1 MKLYD
6 FSVQN
11 HLGQHISLDKY
22 KGKVVLIVNTA
33 IHCGLAPQYQG
44 LEKLYQTYHEKGLE
58 ILDFPCNQF
67 GNQSPESDEETAQIC
82 EIKLKNSFKP
92 FGKLNVNGPDTH
104 PLYRWLK
111 KGKAGLFGADIKWN
125 FTKFLVDRQ
134 GRIVKRFSPVFQPA
148 QLTSYIERLL

>member
-6 FSVQN
+6 FDVKN
-11 HLGQHISLDKY
+11 YLGQTVKLSDY

-33 IHCGLAPQYQG
+33 IHCGLAPQYEG
-44 LEKLYQTYHEKGLE
+44 LEKLYQKYHEKGLE

-82 EIKLKNSFKP
+82 EVKLKNSFRP
-92 FGKLNVNGPDTH
+92 FGKLDVNGPQAH

-111 KGKAGLFGADIKWN
+111 KGKFSLFGSDIKWN
-125 FTKFLVDRQ
+125 FTKFLINRN
-134 GRIVKRFSPVFQPA
+134 GALVKRFSPIFKPEGIA
-148 QLTSYIERLL
+148 THIEELL

>member
-1 MKLYD
+1 MNLYN

-11 HLGQHISLDKY
+11 HLGQHVSLDQY
-22 KGKVVLIVNTA
+22 KGQVVLIINTA
-33 IHCGLAPQYQG
+33 IHCGLAPQYAG
-44 LEKLYQTYHEKGLE
+44 IEKLYQTYHEKGLE

-82 EIKLKNSFKP
+82 EVKLKNSFRP

-111 KGKAGLFGADIKWN
+111 KGKLSLFGSDIKWN
-125 FTKFLVDRQ
+125 FTKFLVDRN
-134 GRIVKRFSPVFQPA
+134 GKIVRRFSPIFQPDKI
-148 QLTSYIERLL
+148 TPFIEKLL

>member
-11 HLGQHISLDKY
+11 HLGKHISLDKY
-22 KGKVVLIVNTA
+22 QGKVVLIVNTA

-82 EIKLKNSFKP
+82 EVKLKNSFKP

-104 PLYRWLK
+104 PLYRWLI
-111 KGKAGLFGADIKWN
+111 KGEAVLFGADIKWN